1 MSKETMLLATADNH
15 VIAVELEYYNNAE
28 KSRKMRL
35 YEHYCENLNYHDFY
49 QMFNNFARSNSYGST
64 LEKEFF
70 LQVDSQN
77 TDFLNREITGY
88 DFVKSPQLYENN
100 VIANNYPSNIAAKAN
115 TVHFDNHVDDD
126 DIPQLIKNLGYK
138 IEPEDNVYDVRYNA
152 AIQQYEAVGL
162 KRRRASVNVSKKRVK
177 LIRNHFTFQ
186 PAEYA
191 VLQRLLSD
199 WNNQRHT
206 NPNLTIG
213 KFCKTISDA
222 KERSLFTVY
231 AMEQTNVNHR
241 ILLLRHELTHVKN
254 SALQAG
260 FGLKK
265 GAKRLSVEDY
275 YRLQVEDERSSYL
288 SQVVNAANIYLK
300 NGNPQDFTMFDG
312 ESGSLVAALK
322 KMPESSRFSYVSNP
336 ENLIDTAFNS
346 FAKNHRN
353 EYDSLQFVN
362 NMKLEMQRIPMSA
375 EYDANREE
383 FFKRRSLYYRY
394 QLYNPQS
401 GNYEY
406 KNFTPF
412 INSSREVYL
421 SQDNITNIIEPCRQ
435 IVTRRL
441 AEFNRDKSRGEIN
454 PMLVEEAKALM
465 RDNLHKS
472 RLINNINGIEV
483 SDLADDNRQ
492 PVSQPA
498 QQPRKPTVWSR
509 GLEAYW
515 SKFEGYKEIANTERE
530 YSFSI
535 KEGTIK
541 YTEQSKVQVSKD
553 AQYDAYVKLL
563 QEPSNKSKPII
574 FKDTLTE
581 EQALKLYVACVNS
594 NRIMKGAVPRDL
606 KKLSSL
612 RDIPAAD
619 LQRCAQVIGQNKN
632 KKVPVQKQIMP
643 QRER

>member
-49 QMFNNFARSNSYGST
+49 QMFNNFARSNSYGSA

-191 VLQRLLSD
+191 LLQRLLSD

-265 GAKRLSVEDY
+265 EAKRLSVEDY
-275 YRLQVEDERSSYL
+275 YRLQVEDERSAYL

-435 IVTRRL
+435 IITRRL

-498 QQPRKPTVWSR
+498 QQPRNPTVWSR

-619 LQRCAQVIGQNKN
+619 LQRCVQAIGQNEN
-632 KKVPVQKQIMP
+632 KKAPVQKRIMP

>member
-49 QMFNNFARSNSYGST
+49 QMFNNFARSNSYGSA
-64 LEKEFF
+64 LEKEVF

-152 AIQQYEAVGL
+152 AIQQYETVGL

-191 VLQRLLSD
+191 LLQRLLSD

-336 ENLIDTAFNS
+336 ENLIDTAFKS

-441 AEFNRDKSRGEIN
+441 AEFNRDKSRGEIK

-498 QQPRKPTVWSR
+498 QQPRNPTVWSR

-619 LQRCAQVIGQNKN
+619 LQRCVQAIGQNEN
-632 KKVPVQKQIMP
+632 KKAPVQKRIMP

>member
-49 QMFNNFARSNSYGST
+49 QMFNNFARSNSYGSA

-336 ENLIDTAFNS
+336 ENLIDTAFKS

-435 IVTRRL
+435 IITRRL

-498 QQPRKPTVWSR
+498 QQPRNPTVWSR

-541 YTEQSKVQVSKD
+541 YTEHSKVQVSKD

-612 RDIPAAD
+612 RDIPTAD
-619 LQRCAQVIGQNKN
+619 LQRCVQAIGQNEN
-632 KKVPVQKQIMP
+632 KKAPVQKRIMP

>member
-49 QMFNNFARSNSYGST
+49 QMFNNFARSNSYGSA

-162 KRRRASVNVSKKRVK
+162 KHRRASVNVSKKRVK

-191 VLQRLLSD
+191 LLQRLLSD

-265 GAKRLSVEDY
+265 EAKRLSVEDY
-275 YRLQVEDERSSYL
+275 YRLQVEDERSAYL

-498 QQPRKPTVWSR
+498 QQPRNPAVWSR

-632 KKVPVQKQIMP
+632 KKVPVQKQIIP

>member
-1 MSKETMLLATADNH
+1 
-15 VIAVELEYYNNAE
+15 
-28 KSRKMRL
+28 
-35 YEHYCENLNYHDFY
+35 
-49 QMFNNFARSNSYGST
+49 
-64 LEKEFF
+64 
-70 LQVDSQN
+70 
-77 TDFLNREITGY
+77 
-88 DFVKSPQLYENN
+88 
-100 VIANNYPSNIAAKAN
+100 
-115 TVHFDNHVDDD
+115 
-126 DIPQLIKNLGYK
+126 
-138 IEPEDNVYDVRYNA
+138 
-152 AIQQYEAVGL
+152 
-162 KRRRASVNVSKKRVK
+162 
-177 LIRNHFTFQ
+177 
-186 PAEYA
+186 
-191 VLQRLLSD
+191 
-199 WNNQRHT
+199 
-206 NPNLTIG
+206 
-213 KFCKTISDA
+213 
-222 KERSLFTVY
+222 
-231 AMEQTNVNHR
+231 
-241 ILLLRHELTHVKN
+241 
-254 SALQAG
+254 
-260 FGLKK
+260 
-265 GAKRLSVEDY
+265 
-275 YRLQVEDERSSYL
+275 
-288 SQVVNAANIYLK
+288 
-300 NGNPQDFTMFDG
+300 
-312 ESGSLVAALK
+312 
-322 KMPESSRFSYVSNP
+322 
-336 ENLIDTAFNS
+336 
-346 FAKNHRN
+346 
-353 EYDSLQFVN
+353 
-362 NMKLEMQRIPMSA
+362 MKLEMQRIPMSA
-375 EYDANREE
+375 EYDTNREE

-394 QLYNPQS
+394 ELYNPQS

-498 QQPRKPTVWSR
+498 QQPRNPTVWSR

-619 LQRCAQVIGQNKN
+619 LQRCVQAIGQNEN
-632 KKVPVQKQIMP
+632 KKAPVQKRIMP

>member
-49 QMFNNFARSNSYGST
+49 QMFNNFARSNSYGSA

-191 VLQRLLSD
+191 LLQRLLSD

-265 GAKRLSVEDY
+265 EAKRLSVEDY
-275 YRLQVEDERSSYL
+275 YRLQVEDERSAYL

-336 ENLIDTAFNS
+336 ENLIDTAFKS

-498 QQPRKPTVWSR
+498 QQPRNPTVWSR

-619 LQRCAQVIGQNKN
+619 LQRCVQAIGQNEN
-632 KKVPVQKQIMP
+632 KKAPVQKRIMP

>member
-619 LQRCAQVIGQNKN
+619 LQRCVQAIGQNEN
-632 KKVPVQKQIMP
+632 KKAPVQKRIMP

>member
-49 QMFNNFARSNSYGST
+49 QMFNNFARSNSYGSA

-191 VLQRLLSD
+191 LLQRLLSD

-265 GAKRLSVEDY
+265 EAKRLSVEDY
-275 YRLQVEDERSSYL
+275 YRLQVEDERSAYL

-421 SQDNITNIIEPCRQ
+421 SQDNITNIIKPCRQ

-498 QQPRKPTVWSR
+498 QQPRNPTVWSR

-619 LQRCAQVIGQNKN
+619 LQRCVQAIGQNEN
-632 KKVPVQKQIMP
+632 KKAPVQKRIMP

>member
-49 QMFNNFARSNSYGST
+49 QMFNNFARSNSYGSA

-162 KRRRASVNVSKKRVK
+162 KRRRASVNVNKKRVK

-191 VLQRLLSD
+191 LLQRLLSD

-336 ENLIDTAFNS
+336 ENLIDTAFKS

-435 IVTRRL
+435 IITRRL

-498 QQPRKPTVWSR
+498 QQPRNPTVWSR

-619 LQRCAQVIGQNKN
+619 LQRCVQAIGQNEN
-632 KKVPVQKQIMP
+632 KKAPVQKRIMS

>member
-49 QMFNNFARSNSYGST
+49 QMFNNFARSNSYGSA

-138 IEPEDNVYDVRYNA
+138 IEPEDNVYDVRYNV

-191 VLQRLLSD
+191 LLQRLLSD

-265 GAKRLSVEDY
+265 EAKRLSVEDY
-275 YRLQVEDERSSYL
+275 YRLQVEDERSAYL

-435 IVTRRL
+435 IITRRL

-498 QQPRKPTVWSR
+498 QQPRNPTVWSR

-619 LQRCAQVIGQNKN
+619 LQRCVQAIGQNEN
-632 KKVPVQKQIMP
+632 KKAPVQKRIMP

>member
-49 QMFNNFARSNSYGST
+49 QMFNNFARSNSYGSA

-191 VLQRLLSD
+191 LLQRLLSD

-265 GAKRLSVEDY
+265 EAKRLSVEDY

-353 EYDSLQFVN
+353 EYDSFQFVN

-619 LQRCAQVIGQNKN
+619 LQRCVQAIGQNEN
-632 KKVPVQKQIMP
+632 KKAPVQKRIMP

>member
-15 VIAVELEYYNNAE
+15 VIAVELEYNNNAE

-35 YEHYCENLNYHDFY
+35 YERYCENLNYHDFY
-49 QMFNNFARSNSYGST
+49 QMFNNFARSNSYGSA
-64 LEKEFF
+64 LEREFF
-70 LQVDSQN
+70 LQVDSPN

-88 DFVKSPQLYENN
+88 DFVKAPQLYKNN
-100 VIANNYPSNIAAKAN
+100 VITNNYPSNIAAKAN
-115 TVHFDNHVDDD
+115 TVHFDNHVDDA

-138 IEPEDNVYDVRYNA
+138 IEPEDNVYDVRYDA
-152 AIQQYEAVGL
+152 AKQQYEAVGL

-177 LIRNHFTFQ
+177 LIRNHFTFP

-199 WNNQRHT
+199 WNSRRRT
-206 NPNLTIG
+206 NPDLTIG

-222 KERSLFTVY
+222 KERSLFTIY

-275 YRLQVEDERSSYL
+275 YRLQVEDERSAYL
-288 SQVVNAANIYLK
+288 SQIVNAANMYLK

-312 ESGSLVAALK
+312 EAGALVKALK
-322 KMPESSRFSYVSNP
+322 RMPESSRFSYVSNP
-336 ENLIDTAFNS
+336 ENLMDAAFNS
-346 FAKNHRN
+346 FAKTHRN
-353 EYDSLQFVN
+353 EYDSVQFIN

-375 EYDANREE
+375 EADANREE

-394 QLYNPQS
+394 QLYNPQTGS
-401 GNYEY
+401 YEH
-406 KNFTPF
+406 KNFTPL
-412 INSSREVYL
+412 INDSREVYL

-454 PMLVEEAKALM
+454 PALVEEAKALM
-465 RDNLHKS
+465 RDNLHRS

-483 SDLADDNRQ
+483 SDLADDNQQ
-492 PVSQPA
+492 PVPQPA
-498 QQPRKPTVWSR
+498 PQPRNPAAWSR

-515 SKFEGYKEIANTERE
+515 SKFDGYKEIANTEKE

-553 AQYDAYVKLL
+553 AQYEAYVKLL
-563 QEPSNKSKPII
+563 QEPSNKTKPVI
-574 FKDTLTE
+574 FKDSLTE

-619 LQRCAQVIGQNKN
+619 LQRCAQSIGQNEN
-632 KKVPVQKQIMP
+632 KKAPVQKRIIP

>member
-35 YEHYCENLNYHDFY
+35 YEHYCENLNYSDFY
-49 QMFNNFARSNSYGST
+49 QMFNNFARSNSYGSA

-191 VLQRLLSD
+191 LLQRLLSD

-265 GAKRLSVEDY
+265 EAKRLSVEDY
-275 YRLQVEDERSSYL
+275 YRLQVEDERSAYL

-312 ESGSLVAALK
+312 ESGSLVSALK

-346 FAKNHRN
+346 FTKNHRN

-492 PVSQPA
+492 PVSQPE
-498 QQPRKPTVWSR
+498 QQPRKPAVWSR

>member
-49 QMFNNFARSNSYGST
+49 QMFNNFARSNSYGSA

-191 VLQRLLSD
+191 LLQRLLSD

-265 GAKRLSVEDY
+265 EAKRLSVEDY
-275 YRLQVEDERSSYL
+275 YRLQVEDERSAYL

-375 EYDANREE
+375 EYDATREE

-498 QQPRKPTVWSR
+498 QQPRNPTVWSR

-619 LQRCAQVIGQNKN
+619 LQRCVQAIGQNEN
-632 KKVPVQKQIMP
+632 KKAPVQKRIMP